1 VGTPETTLSR
11 EQGKRAETLIFGQSS
26 RRSTIPVG
34 HSLGP
39 EGAQGTAG
47 NQMAL
52 EVEGGG
58 MHRNEALQAF
68 EVWKQETFIRMAA

>member
-1 VGTPETTLSR
+1 VGTPETTLSP

-34 HSLGP
+34 HR
-39 EGAQGTAG
+39 AG
-47 NQMAL
+47 NQMAS

-58 MHRNEALQAF
+58 IHRNEAFQAF